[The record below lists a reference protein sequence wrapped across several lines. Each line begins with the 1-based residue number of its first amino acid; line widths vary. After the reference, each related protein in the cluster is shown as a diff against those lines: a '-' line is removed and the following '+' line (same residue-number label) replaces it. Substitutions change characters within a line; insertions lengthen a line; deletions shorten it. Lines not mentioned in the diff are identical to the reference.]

1 MPIEYSFLLQWEKEK
16 IIETFKRCYGLQQAI
31 NKAFDGKDT
40 NYQKE
45 CLRTLANQSGMGVE
59 FLTNHL
65 EQIKT
70 L

>member
-1 MPIEYSFLLQWEKEK
+1 MLLWEMNT
-16 IIETFKRCYGLQQAI
+16 IRNTFKRCYGLQYAI

-40 NYQKE
+40 DYQKE
-45 CLRTLANQSGMGVE
+45 CLITLANQSGMRVE

-65 EQIKT
+65 EQIKS